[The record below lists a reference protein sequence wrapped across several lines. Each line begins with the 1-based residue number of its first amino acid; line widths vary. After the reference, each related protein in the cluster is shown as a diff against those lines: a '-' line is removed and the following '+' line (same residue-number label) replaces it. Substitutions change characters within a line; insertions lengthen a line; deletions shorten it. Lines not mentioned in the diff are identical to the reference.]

1 MDDKK
6 AMSALKLGIVLTA
19 IFFVME
25 LVGGYISGSLSLL
38 SDAGHMFRDVLALVL
53 SLAAI
58 RLALRLPSKG
68 RTFGYHRVEVL
79 VALLNGIMLLVISI
93 WIFWE
98 AYHRIREP

>member
-1 MDDKK
+1 MDDKM

-19 IFFVME
+19 IFFIME

-58 RLALRLPSKG
+58 NRSSCRLS
-68 RTFGYHRVEVL
+68 Y
-79 VALLNGIMLLVISI
+79 IS
-93 WIFWE
+93 
-98 AYHRIREP
+98 AG